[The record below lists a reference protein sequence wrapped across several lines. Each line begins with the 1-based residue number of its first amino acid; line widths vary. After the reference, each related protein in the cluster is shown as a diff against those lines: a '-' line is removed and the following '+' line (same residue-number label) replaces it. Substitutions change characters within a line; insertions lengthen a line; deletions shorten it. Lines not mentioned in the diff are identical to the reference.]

1 MNRQYP
7 DITESVRDAVA
18 DTIALFRHTQAALM
32 AQESSDE
39 LQAYPE
45 ARSAVESARR
55 TLDAASSQLE
65 GELEALGGAS
75 AQKHVRQWAAQA
87 VSPAAEAIGPF
98 QAWPVAS
105 MIRKDVVAL
114 SSASIS
120 LTGLQAVALAR
131 SVESVAATANRQ
143 LVELTERMRV
153 LATALPAVVVGE
165 SELREPVASA
175 RDARERAER
184 RARRA
189 WGTSQDAA

>member
-1 MNRQYP
+1 
-7 DITESVRDAVA
+7 
-18 DTIALFRHTQAALM
+18 
-32 AQESSDE
+32 
-39 LQAYPE
+39 
-45 ARSAVESARR
+45 
-55 TLDAASSQLE
+55 
-65 GELEALGGAS
+65 
-75 AQKHVRQWAAQA
+75 
-87 VSPAAEAIGPF
+87 
-98 QAWPVAS
+98 